1 MVEKDRVTLAG
12 FGWSMSERGEEA
24 NERIH
29 TRIAIVPRPNR
40 FVPKSISHIE
50 NMPFSQEFHPIRCS
64 FVATLVRPCI
74 NATQTTLT
82 SQLRHRIF
90 DGQKNKT
97 GRPFSY
103 ETLVKQQ
110 PMSRVCN
117 THVHTD
123 TSPA

>member
-1 MVEKDRVTLAG
+1 MLAG

-24 NERIH
+24 NEGIYS
-29 TRIAIVPRPNR
+29 RIAIIPRLNR
-40 FVPKSISHIE
+40 CVTKPISHIE
-50 NMPFSQEFHPIRCS
+50 KMPFPQEFHPIRCS

-74 NATQTTLT
+74 NAIQKTPT
-82 SQLRHRIF
+82 SQLRYRIF

-97 GRPFSY
+97 GRSFSY

-110 PMSRVCN
+110 PMSRLCN
-117 THVHTD
+117 THVHTG